1 MTGLS
6 AVGTLLGALL
16 VAVGGGVG
24 SVLRYALDTRVTR
37 RAERRASRGAQPR
50 FPWGITVVNLSGSFA
65 LGLLVGALGAEVAAV
80 VGPGALVTPGT
91 LVTPGAAS
99 HPAWLALGIGLLG
112 GYTTLS
118 TASLDTVRLARAGRF
133 AAAAGNALGTLGG
146 AVLLAA
152 AGMLLGRALG

>member
-6 AVGTLLGALL
+6 VLGALF
-16 VAVGGGVG
+16 VALGGGAG
-24 SVLRYALDTRVTR
+24 SVLRYALDTWVTR
-37 RAERRASRGAQPR
+37 RAERRAPSGALPR
-50 FPWGITVVNLSGSFA
+50 FPWGITAVNLSGSFA
-65 LGLLVGALGAEVAAV
+65 LGWLVGALGSAL
-80 VGPGALVTPGT
+80 GATPGT
-91 LVTPGAAS
+91 VPGTVLGSLVEPGAAV
-99 HPAWLALGIGLLG
+99 HTAWLALGIGLLG